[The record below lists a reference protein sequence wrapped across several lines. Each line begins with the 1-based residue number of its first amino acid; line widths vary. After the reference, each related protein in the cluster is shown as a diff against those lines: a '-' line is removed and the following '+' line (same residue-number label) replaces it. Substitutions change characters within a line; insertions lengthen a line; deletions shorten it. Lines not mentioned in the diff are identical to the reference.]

1 MHPILFDFGF
11 FQLPTYGPLMVTALL
26 TALGLAVRQGQK
38 EGLDSARLLDFSTWL
53 IVVALV
59 GAKVLMILTD
69 WRTYWDRPSELVS
82 LSTLRAGGVFYGGF
96 LAAVLFAWWYVRLHQ
111 LPLWK
116 VFDVYSPSIALGLGI
131 GRLGCF
137 AAGCDYGKP
146 TESALGVIFTH
157 PLAQQVSGT
166 PLGIRLHPTQ
176 LYESL
181 SCVLIFAIL
190 VWRFRR
196 KAYDGQI
203 FVWYL
208 TLYAV
213 ARFFLEFLRG
223 DPDRGFVFG
232 HLLSTSQ
239 FIAVLAVAVAVVLY
253 WRLHGHRLGAIVI
266 PATVP
271 VARRARE

>member
-26 TALGLAVRQGQK
+26 TALVLAVRQGKK
-38 EGLDSARLLDFSTWL
+38 EGLDSTRLLDFSTWL

-59 GAKVLMILTD
+59 GAKVLMIVTD

-96 LAAVLFAWWYVRLHQ
+96 LAAVLFAWWYVRVHQ

-146 TESALGVIFTH
+146 TDSVLGVIFTH

-166 PLGIRLHPTQ
+166 PLGIRIHPTQ

-181 SCVLIFAIL
+181 TCVLIFAIL
-190 VWRFRR
+190 IWRFRR

-239 FIAVLAVAVAVVLY
+239 FIAVLAVAVAAVLY
-253 WRLHGHRLGAIVI
+253 WRLHGHRVEATVV
-266 PATVP
+266 PATMP
-271 VARRARE
+271 EARRARG

>member
-26 TALGLAVRQGQK
+26 TALVLAVRQGKK

-59 GAKVLMILTD
+59 GAKVLMIVTD

-96 LAAVLFAWWYVRLHQ
+96 LAAVLFAWWYVRVHQ

-146 TESALGVIFTH
+146 TDSALGVIFTH

-166 PLGIRLHPTQ
+166 PLGIRIHPTQ

-190 VWRFRR
+190 IWRFRR

-239 FIAVLAVAVAVVLY
+239 FIAVLAVAVAAVLY
-253 WRLHGHRLGAIVI
+253 WRLHGHRVEATAV

-271 VARRARE
+271 TARRARE

>member
-1 MHPILFDFGF
+1 LHPILIDLGF
-11 FQLPTYGPLMVTALL
+11 FQLPTYGPLMVTALI
-26 TALGLAVRQGQK
+26 TAILLAVRQGK
-38 EGLDSARLLDFSTWL
+38 REGLDSNRLWDFSTWL

-59 GAKVLMILTD
+59 GAKVLMVLTD
-69 WRTYWDRPSELVS
+69 WRTYWERPSELVS

-96 LAAVLFAWWYVRLHQ
+96 AAAVFFAWWYVRVHH

-116 VFDVYSPSIALGLGI
+116 VFDAYAPSIVLGLGI

-146 TESALGVIFTH
+146 TESFLGVVFTH

-166 PLGIRLHPTQ
+166 PLGIRIHPTQ

-181 SCVLIFAIL
+181 ACVLIFAVL
-190 VWRFRR
+190 TWRYRK

-208 TLYAV
+208 ALYAV

-223 DPDRGFVFG
+223 DQDRGFVFG
-232 HLLSTSQ
+232 RLLSTSQ
-239 FIAVLAVAVAVVLY
+239 FIAILAVGVAAILY
-253 WRLHGHRLGAIVI
+253 WRLRGHRAEQAVAPAPI
-266 PATVP
+266 PDAK
-271 VARRARE
+271 RARG

>member
-1 MHPILFDFGF
+1 LHPILFDFGF

-26 TALGLAVRQGQK
+26 TALVLAVRQGKK
-38 EGLDSARLLDFSTWL
+38 EGLDSTRLLDFSTWL

-59 GAKVLMILTD
+59 GAKVLMIVTD

-96 LAAVLFAWWYVRLHQ
+96 LAAVLFAWWYVRVHQ

-146 TESALGVIFTH
+146 TDSVLGVIFTH

-166 PLGIRLHPTQ
+166 PLGIRIHPTQ

-190 VWRFRR
+190 IWRFRR

-239 FIAVLAVAVAVVLY
+239 FIAVLAVAVAAVLY
-253 WRLHGHRLGAIVI
+253 WRLHGHRVEATVV
-266 PATVP
+266 PATMP
-271 VARRARE
+271 EARRARG